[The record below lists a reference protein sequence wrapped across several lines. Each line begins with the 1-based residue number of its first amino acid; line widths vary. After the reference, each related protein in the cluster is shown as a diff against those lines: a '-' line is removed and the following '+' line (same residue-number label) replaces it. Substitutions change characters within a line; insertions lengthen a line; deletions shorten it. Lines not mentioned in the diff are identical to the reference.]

1 MNKTNKAMKESMIWF
16 KHNVNRSWPTV
27 SYMRYDKLIL
37 FHIDAL
43 QIHLF
48 VICLQGEGNQY
59 QAKKK

>member
-1 MNKTNKAMKESMIWF
+1 MKESMIWF
-16 KHNVNRSWPTV
+16 KYNVNRSWPTV
-27 SYMRYDKLIL
+27 SYMRYDKLIS
-37 FHIDAL
+37 FHIDAF